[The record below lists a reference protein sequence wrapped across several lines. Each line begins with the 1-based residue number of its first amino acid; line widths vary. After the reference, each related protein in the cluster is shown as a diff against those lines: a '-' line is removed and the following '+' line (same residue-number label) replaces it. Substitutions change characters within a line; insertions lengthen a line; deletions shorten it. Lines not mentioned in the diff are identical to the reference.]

1 MGLGSARAGHVALH
15 WLGSQDWLRIHS
27 LEVCIAGKRG
37 ASNRCW
43 TAKVSSGLTDMAAL
57 LVVGLGHG
65 GMPWRGRCFGMPN
78 KH

>member
-43 TAKVSSGLTDMAAL
+43 TAKVSSGLADMAAL
-57 LVVGLGHG
+57 LVVGTGHRR
-65 GMPWRGRCFGMPN
+65 MPWGGKMLWDPS
-78 KH
+78 